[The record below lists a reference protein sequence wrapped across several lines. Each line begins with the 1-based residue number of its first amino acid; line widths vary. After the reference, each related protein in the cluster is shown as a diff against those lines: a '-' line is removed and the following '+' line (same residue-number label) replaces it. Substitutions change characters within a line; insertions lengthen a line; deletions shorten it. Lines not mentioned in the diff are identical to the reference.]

1 MTQEEKQLLLKALC
15 GYLPYGFKYQVQYGD
30 TCIRTPEKVILDEE
44 YTLFDG
50 WQVHEIKPYLRPLS
64 NMTFEERGFCLK
76 RGTIGYDEND
86 KIFDVYPYGLE
97 KTMEVID
104 FLNAHHFD
112 YRGLIEKGLALEAL
126 DGMYKID

>member
-64 NMTFEERGFCLK
+64 SMTEEEKKQYQILTPIVEVVFEYDASRLIDWLNKNM
-76 RGTIGYDEND
+76 
-86 KIFDVYPYGLE
+86 
-97 KTMEVID
+97 
-104 FLNAHHFD
+104 FD
-112 YRGLIEKGLALEAL
+112 YRGMIEKGFALPAPE
-126 DGMYKID
+126 GMYEIN